1 MIKIFTTTKEGKI
14 SLTKKELEDLLNEA
28 YWEGYN
34 SNRTTTI
41 TYPYNPLNPYYT
53 LSSNGTLTVNA
64 TDYTTTTDATTA
76 TINCDSSNLTSNSVT
91 FSNAYVSDH

>member
-53 LSSNGTLTVNA
+53 WSSNGTLTVNA
-64 TDYTTTTDATTA
+64 TDYTINTSTGAIDCDSSTTA
-76 TINCDSSNLTSNSVT
+76 TI
-91 FSNAYVSDH
+91 SNAYVSDH